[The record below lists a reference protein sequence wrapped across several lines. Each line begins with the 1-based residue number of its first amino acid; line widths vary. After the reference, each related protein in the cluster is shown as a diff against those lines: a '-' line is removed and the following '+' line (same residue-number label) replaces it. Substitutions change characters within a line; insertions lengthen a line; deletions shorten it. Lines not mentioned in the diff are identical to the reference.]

1 MLKLNKIN
9 PNMMNRAERES
20 LCTELGL
27 AIKEETMQLRQ
38 QEELPW
44 HMIISEGR
52 TVSSLLNL
60 KAI

>member
-1 MLKLNKIN
+1 
-9 PNMMNRAERES
+9 MMNRAERES

-38 QEELPW
+38 QGELPW